1 VDVDELEIPAPVPD
15 DQLLAVHDAVDR
27 FATLDARKAELVK
40 LRYFVGMSFE
50 QAAEVLGIAVPTAK
64 QWWTYSRAWLRVE
77 LAGQPNGKSSLP

>member
-1 VDVDELEIPAPVPD
+1 MN
-15 DQLLAVHDAVDR
+15 DAVAR
-27 FATLDARKAELVK
+27 FAALDARKAELVK

-77 LAGQPNGKSSLP
+77 LAGESMGKSPVP